1 MQLKVCGFIVAEGEE
16 SELSIYSAMLIDTM
30 VRITEEREKDKI
42 RKELDL
48 KELFGNM
55 TFDQLRKM
63 ENEEDGE

>member
-1 MQLKVCGFIVAEGEE
+1 MQLKVCGFIVAEGDEP
-16 SELSIYSAMLIDTM
+16 ELCTYTAMLIDMM
-30 VRITEEREKDKI
+30 VMVFEKREKDKI

-48 KELFGNM
+48 NELFGNM

>member
-1 MQLKVCGFIVAEGEE
+1 MQLKVCGFIIAEGEE

>member
-16 SELSIYSAMLIDTM
+16 SELSIYTAMLIDMM
-30 VRITEEREKDKI
+30 VRVFEKREEDKI
-42 RKELDL
+42 RKEIDL
-48 KELFGNM
+48 NELFGKM